1 MFRCVP
7 FTLSILAIVYVQ
19 MICLGIGFLI
29 PNYAQLVLHQNA
41 FAAGCLLLPG
51 CVVGA
56 VVSPFSGRLLHRFGA
71 KRPILEGNL
80 AILFATACFGVF
92 ALRLSA
98 AMFLVVYIFFAFGQ
112 SCSMGNSMT
121 SGLRQLSVELNADGN
136 AVINTTQQLGGAVGT
151 SVVSS
156 ILAAAQAQLPGDMV
170 TGTMLGSHTA
180 FLILA
185 ALAVAMLYCLLG
197 AVLPHGKARHGQTIL
212 CAGGGRP
219 LSGPLS
225 QTENAPQGLAL
236 QRVCLLRLWNL
247 CAAHNFIVSF
257 GGEGIYQRIDSAED
271 QQRAHGA
278 QSKES
283 DIGQGEQQKEL
294 ADHGKG
300 HQNMQCG
307 HG

>member
-121 SGLRQLSVELNADGN
+121 SGLCQLSVELNADGN
-136 AVINTTQQLGGAVGT
+136 AVINTTQQLDGAVGT
-151 SVVSS
+151 SIVSF

-185 ALAVAMLYCLLG
+185 ARAVAMLCCTACWRRFTTWESAARSDHSVCRRRAAAERPPVPDRKRAAGLSPAARLFT
-197 AVLPHGKARHGQTIL
+197 AVMEFMC
-212 CAGGGRP
+212 CAQFY
-219 LSGPLS
+219 SK
-225 QTENAPQGLAL
+225 
-236 QRVCLLRLWNL
+236 LW
-247 CAAHNFIVSF
+247 
-257 GGEGIYQRIDSAED
+257 R
-271 QQRAHGA
+271 
-278 QSKES
+278 
-283 DIGQGEQQKEL
+283 
-294 ADHGKG
+294 
-300 HQNMQCG
+300 
-307 HG
+307 

>member
-156 ILAAAQAQLPGDMV
+156 ILAAAQAQLPGDMA

-185 ALAVAMLYCLLG
+185 ALAVAMLCCTACWGRFTTWESAARSDHSVCRRRAAAERPPVPDRKRAAGLSPAARLFA
-197 AVLPHGKARHGQTIL
+197 AVMEFMC
-212 CAGGGRP
+212 CAQFY
-219 LSGPLS
+219 SK
-225 QTENAPQGLAL
+225 
-236 QRVCLLRLWNL
+236 LW
-247 CAAHNFIVSF
+247 
-257 GGEGIYQRIDSAED
+257 R
-271 QQRAHGA
+271 
-278 QSKES
+278 
-283 DIGQGEQQKEL
+283 
-294 ADHGKG
+294 
-300 HQNMQCG
+300 
-307 HG
+307 